1 MIEMFL
7 NATDFEN
14 IFENNLDEESIRD
27 NEKNNQT
34 YWERVFANATTDAHK
49 LFKS

>member
-1 MIEMFL
+1 MFL

-14 IFENNLDEESIRD
+14 IFEKNLDEESIWE
-27 NEKNNQT
+27 NERHNQT

>member
-14 IFENNLDEESIRD
+14 IFEKNIEEQPIRE
-27 NEKNNQT
+27 NEK
-34 YWERVFANATTDAHK
+34 
-49 LFKS
+49 SS